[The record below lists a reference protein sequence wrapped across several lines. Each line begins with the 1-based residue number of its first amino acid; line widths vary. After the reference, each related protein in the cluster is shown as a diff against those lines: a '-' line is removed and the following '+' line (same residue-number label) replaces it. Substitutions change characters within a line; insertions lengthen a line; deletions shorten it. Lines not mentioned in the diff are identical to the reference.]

1 LKDGLVDGSRQVED
15 FMPLTI
21 GLLMILTGF
30 AVMAFG
36 LFVFY
41 SATYA
46 LIGFDAGVLLGRMF
60 TGMLTEL
67 QLSSK

>member
-1 LKDGLVDGSRQVED
+1 
-15 FMPLTI
+15 
-21 GLLMILTGF
+21 MILTGF

-46 LIGFDAGVLLGRMF
+46 LIGFDAGVLLGRTF